1 MKNPVLPFFSSSLVV
16 SVYFEKENIKSLIGR
31 RLLRSLLMGPEKRG
45 SQIAL
50 IHAGK
55 EESI

>member
-1 MKNPVLPFFSSSLVV
+1 V
-16 SVYFEKENIKSLIGR
+16 SVYFVKENIKSLIGR